1 MEAGRWVRRLLW
13 EAGIAGINP
22 RDRDRLGDKRPRSLL
37 GVGGGVTTYL
47 TAFGADGAGFCGLKD
62 GLNFGARGTR
72 LARLVEHATLDLG
85 VVSSSPTLDVE
96 IT

>member
-13 EAGIAGINP
+13 EAGIAGVNP

-37 GVGGGVTTYL
+37 GGVTTYP
-47 TAFGADGAGFCGLKD
+47 TAFGADGAGFCCLKD
-62 GLNFGARGTR
+62 SLNFGARGTR